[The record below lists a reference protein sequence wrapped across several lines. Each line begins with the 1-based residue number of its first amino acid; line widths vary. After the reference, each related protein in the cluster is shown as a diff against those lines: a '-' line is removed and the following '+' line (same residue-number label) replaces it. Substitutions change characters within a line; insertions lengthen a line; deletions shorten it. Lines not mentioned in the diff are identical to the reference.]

1 MKKKLLSLIVLTLVS
16 FMIFALPTMADT
28 KPAAPD
34 THSEADMKDMSDQE
48 MSGHS
53 EAEGQT
59 EVIVSKEGKFQVSV
73 QSEPEKPAPKK
84 PVNIMITVKNEATGE
99 PVLDASVKVEMM
111 LMEAGEHGN
120 MAGMDSSSA
129 TTLQGQAKLDNMEP
143 GMYSVT
149 LTPTKQGDWSQD
161 IFISSPTL
169 GETTVTV
176 PLTVTKTGPNWILI
190 GSVGGVVVL
199 AGIFAQILKRKQIAS
214 KEV

>member
-1 MKKKLLSLIVLTLVS
+1 MKKKLLSLIGLTLVS
-16 FMIFALPTMADT
+16 LMIFALPTMADT

-34 THSEADMKDMSDQE
+34 THTEADMKDMSDDE

-53 EAEGQT
+53 EGEAAP
-59 EVIVSKEGKFQVSV
+59 EVIVATEGKFQVIV
-73 QSEPEKPAPKK
+73 QSDPVKPAPKK

-99 PVLDASVKVEMM
+99 PVLDASVNVEMM
-111 LMEAGEHGN
+111 LMEAGAHGS
-120 MAGMDSSSA
+120 MAGMDSSPE
-129 TTLQGQAKLDNMEP
+129 TLKGQAKLDNMEP

-149 LTPTKQGDWSQD
+149 LTPTKQGEWTQD
-161 IFISSPTL
+161 VHISSPTL

-199 AGIFAQILKRKQIAS
+199 AGIVAQILKRKQSAS

>member
-1 MKKKLLSLIVLTLVS
+1 
-16 FMIFALPTMADT
+16 MADT
-28 KPAAPD
+28 KPAAPN
-34 THSEADMKDMSDQE
+34 THTETDMKDMSDKE

-53 EAEGQT
+53 ESEAAS
-59 EVIVSKEGKFQVSV
+59 EVVVTKEGKFQVSV
-73 QSEPEKPAPKK
+73 QSDPEKPAPKK

-99 PVLDASVKVEMM
+99 PVLDASVNIEMM
-111 LMEAGEHGN
+111 LMEAEAHGS
-120 MAGMDSSSA
+120 MAGMDSSSE
-129 TTLQGQAKLDNMEP
+129 TLKGQAKLDNMEP

-149 LTPTKQGDWSQD
+149 LTPTKQGEWTQD
-161 IFISSPTL
+161 ISISSPTL

-199 AGIFAQILKRKQIAS
+199 AGIVAQILKRKQPAS

>member
-28 KPAAPD
+28 KPAAPN

-53 EAEGQT
+53 EGEAAP
-59 EVIVSKEGKFQVSV
+59 EVIVATEGKFQVSV
-73 QSEPEKPAPKK
+73 QSDPEKPAPKK

-99 PVLDASVKVEMM
+99 PVLDASVNVEMM
-111 LMEAGEHGN
+111 LMDAAAHGS
-120 MAGMDSSSA
+120 MAGMDSSSE

-143 GMYSVT
+143 GMYSIT
-149 LTPTKQGDWSQD
+149 LTPTKQGEWNQD
-161 IFISSPTL
+161 IHISSPTL
-169 GETTVTV
+169 GETIVTV